1 MSVDTPILNT
11 GGAATPDVE
20 LIKNTTTKDFMRD
33 VIDASR
39 DVPVLVD
46 FWAPW
51 CGPCRQLTPILE
63 KAVRGAKGAV
73 KLVKLNID
81 DHPEIPGQMGIQSIP
96 AVFAF
101 QDGRPV
107 DGFMGALP
115 ESRVAAFIAR
125 LVGDAVADT
134 AADIEAAEAALAS
147 GDLNTA
153 AQLFG
158 EVLQQDG
165 ENVQAIAGLA
175 KCYIKT
181 DDLAH
186 AEQTLALVPPARAEA
201 APVASARAALEL
213 ARKAVETGDVETLR
227 AKLAA
232 EPKEPQTRFD
242 LALALNAKGD
252 RNGALDELLTLV
264 AKNRS
269 WNDDAARKQLLQLF
283 DAWGPAD
290 PATVSGRQK
299 LSSLL
304 FAGG

>member
-1 MSVDTPILNT
+1 MSVDTPILNQ
-11 GGAATPDVE
+11 GGGEAD
-20 LIKNTTTKDFMRD
+20 LIKNTTTKDFLRD
-33 VIDASR
+33 VIEASR
-39 DVPVLVD
+39 EVPVLVD
-46 FWAPW
+46 FWATW

-63 KAVRGAKGAV
+63 KAVRAAKGAV
-73 KLVKLNID
+73 RLVKLNID
-81 DHPEIPGQMGIQSIP
+81 QHPQIPGQMGVQSIP

-115 ESRVAAFIAR
+115 ESRVNDFIAR
-125 LVGDAVADT
+125 LIGDSAGDT
-134 AADIEAAEAALAS
+134 AADLEAAEAALSA
-147 GDLNTA
+147 GDVNSA

-158 EVLQQDG
+158 EVMQKDR
-165 ENVQAIAGLA
+165 ENAQALAGLA

-181 DDLAH
+181 GDLAR
-186 AEQTLALVPPARAEA
+186 AEQTLALVPPAKADSS
-201 APVASARAALEL
+201 PVASARAALEL
-213 ARKAVETGDVETLR
+213 ARKTPAAGDIETLR

-232 EPKEPQTRFD
+232 DPKDPQARFD
-242 LALALNAKGD
+242 LALALSAKGD
-252 RNGALDELLTLV
+252 RSGALDELLAVV

-290 PATVSGRQK
+290 PSTIAGRQR

-304 FAGG
+304 FA

>member
-1 MSVDTPILNT
+1 MSVDTPILKQ
-11 GGAATPDVE
+11 GGAGTPDAE

-33 VIDASR
+33 VIEASR
-39 DVPVLVD
+39 EVPVLVD

-63 KAVRGAKGAV
+63 KAVRAAKGAIR
-73 KLVKLNID
+73 LVKLNID
-81 DHPEIPGQMGIQSIP
+81 EHPQIPGQMGVQSIP

-115 ESRVAAFIAR
+115 ESRVNAFIAR
-125 LVGDAVADT
+125 LIGDTSGDA
-134 AADIEAAEAALAS
+134 AANLEAAEAALAA

-153 AQLFG
+153 AQTFG
-158 EVLQQDG
+158 EILQGEPRERAGARGSRQVLHQDRRPRPRRADAGAGAARQGRERTGG
-165 ENVQAIAGLA
+165 ERAGGA
-175 KCYIKT
+175 RARNARPPST
-181 DDLAH
+181 DDI
-186 AEQTLALVPPARAEA
+186 
-201 APVASARAALEL
+201 
-213 ARKAVETGDVETLR
+213 DTLR

-232 EPKEPQTRFD
+232 DPKDAQARFD

-252 RNGALDELLTLV
+252 RAAALEELLTLI
-264 AKNRS
+264 AKNRA

-283 DAWGPAD
+283 DAWGAND
-290 PATVSGRQK
+290 PATVAGRQR

-304 FAGG
+304 FA

>member
-1 MSVDTPILNT
+1 MSVDTPILNS
-11 GGAATPDVE
+11 GAATSDAD
-20 LIKNTTTKDFMRD
+20 LIKNTTTKDFMHD

-39 DVPVLVD
+39 EVPVLVD

-73 KLVKLNID
+73 RLVKLNID
-81 DHPEIPGQMGIQSIP
+81 DHPQIPGQMGVQSIP

-115 ESRVAAFIAR
+115 ESRVTAFIAR
-125 LVGDAVADT
+125 LIGDTVDDV
-134 AADIEAAEAALAS
+134 AADVEAAEAALAS

-158 EVLQQDG
+158 EVLQQDR
-165 ENVQAIAGLA
+165 ENVQSLAGLA

-181 DDLAH
+181 GDLAR
-186 AEQTLALVPPARAEA
+186 AEQTLALVPPAKTEA

-213 ARKAVETGDVETLR
+213 ARKAGEAGDVESLR

-232 EPKEPQTRFD
+232 EPKDPQIRFD

-252 RNGALDELLTLV
+252 RNGALEELLLLV
-264 AKNRS
+264 AKNRT

-283 DAWGPAD
+283 DAWGPTD
-290 PATVSGRQK
+290 PATISGRQR

-304 FAGG
+304 FA

>member
-1 MSVDTPILNT
+1 MSVDTPILNQ
-11 GGAATPDVE
+11 GGGEAD
-20 LIKNTTTKDFMRD
+20 LIKNTTTKDFLRD
-33 VIDASR
+33 VIEASR
-39 DVPVLVD
+39 EVPVLVD

-63 KAVRGAKGAV
+63 KAVRAAKGAV
-73 KLVKLNID
+73 RLVKLNID
-81 DHPEIPGQMGIQSIP
+81 EQPQIPGQMGVQSIP

-115 ESRVAAFIAR
+115 ESRVNDFIAR
-125 LVGDAVADT
+125 LIGDSAGDT
-134 AADIEAAEAALAS
+134 AADLEAAEAALSA
-147 GDLNTA
+147 GDVNSA

-158 EVLQQDG
+158 EVLQKDR
-165 ENVQAIAGLA
+165 ENAQALAGLA

-181 DDLAH
+181 GDLAR
-186 AEQTLALVPPARAEA
+186 AEQTLALVPPAKADSS
-201 APVASARAALEL
+201 PVASARAALEL
-213 ARKAVETGDVETLR
+213 ARKTPAAGDIETLR

-232 EPKEPQTRFD
+232 DPKDPQARFD

-252 RNGALDELLTLV
+252 RSGALDELLAVV
-264 AKNRS
+264 AKNRG

-290 PATVSGRQK
+290 PSTIAGRQR

-304 FAGG
+304 FA

>member
-63 KAVRGAKGAV
+63 NAVRGAKGAV

-181 DDLAH
+181 GDLAR

-304 FAGG
+304 FA

>member
-1 MSVDTPILNT
+1 MSVDTPILNS
-11 GGAATPDVE
+11 GAATSDAD
-20 LIKNTTTKDFMRD
+20 LIKNTTTKDFMHD

-39 DVPVLVD
+39 EVPVLVD

-63 KAVRGAKGAV
+63 KAVRAAKGAV
-73 KLVKLNID
+73 RLVKLNID
-81 DHPEIPGQMGIQSIP
+81 DHPQIPGQMGVQSIP

-115 ESRVAAFIAR
+115 ESRVTAFIAR
-125 LVGDAVADT
+125 LIGDTVDDV
-134 AADIEAAEAALAS
+134 AADVEAAEAALAS

-158 EVLQQDG
+158 EVLQQDR
-165 ENVQAIAGLA
+165 ENVQSLAGLA

-181 DDLAH
+181 GDLAR
-186 AEQTLALVPPARAEA
+186 AEQTLALVPPAKAEA

-213 ARKAVETGDVETLR
+213 ARKAGEAGDVESLR

-232 EPKEPQTRFD
+232 EPKDPQIRFD

-252 RNGALDELLTLV
+252 RNGALEELLLLV
-264 AKNRS
+264 AKNRT

-290 PATVSGRQK
+290 PATISGRQR

-304 FAGG
+304 FA

>member
-1 MSVDTPILNT
+1 MSVDTPILNQ
-11 GGAATPDVE
+11 GGGEAD
-20 LIKNTTTKDFMRD
+20 LIKNTTTKDFLRD
-33 VIDASR
+33 VIEASR
-39 DVPVLVD
+39 EVPVLVD

-63 KAVRGAKGAV
+63 KAVRAAKGAV
-73 KLVKLNID
+73 RLVKLNID
-81 DHPEIPGQMGIQSIP
+81 QHPQIPGQMGVQSIP

-115 ESRVAAFIAR
+115 ESRVNDFIAR
-125 LVGDAVADT
+125 LIGDSAGDTDADLG
-134 AADIEAAEAALAS
+134 AAEAALAA
-147 GDLNTA
+147 GDVNSA

-158 EVLQQDG
+158 EVLQKDR
-165 ENVQAIAGLA
+165 ENAQALAGLA

-181 DDLAH
+181 GDLAR
-186 AEQTLALVPPARAEA
+186 AEQTLALVPPAKADSS
-201 APVASARAALEL
+201 PVASARAALEL
-213 ARKAVETGDVETLR
+213 ARKTPAAGDIETLR

-232 EPKEPQTRFD
+232 DPKDPQARFD
-242 LALALNAKGD
+242 LALALSAKGD
-252 RNGALDELLTLV
+252 RSGALDELLAVV

-290 PATVSGRQK
+290 PSTIAGRQR

-304 FAGG
+304 FA

>member
-1 MSVDTPILNT
+1 MSVDTPILNQ
-11 GGAATPDVE
+11 GGGEAD
-20 LIKNTTTKDFMRD
+20 LIKNTTTKDFLRD
-33 VIDASR
+33 VIEASR
-39 DVPVLVD
+39 EVPVLVD

-63 KAVRGAKGAV
+63 KAVRAAKGAV
-73 KLVKLNID
+73 RLVKLNID
-81 DHPEIPGQMGIQSIP
+81 EHPQIPGQMGVQSIP

-115 ESRVAAFIAR
+115 ESRVNDFIAR
-125 LVGDAVADT
+125 LIGDSAGDT
-134 AADIEAAEAALAS
+134 AADLEAAEAALSA
-147 GDLNTA
+147 GDVNSA

-158 EVLQQDG
+158 EVMQKDR
-165 ENVQAIAGLA
+165 ENAQALAGLA

-181 DDLAH
+181 GDLAR
-186 AEQTLALVPPARAEA
+186 AEQTLALVPPAKADSS
-201 APVASARAALEL
+201 PVASARAALEL
-213 ARKAVETGDVETLR
+213 ARKTPAAGDIEALR

-232 EPKEPQTRFD
+232 DPKDPQARFD
-242 LALALNAKGD
+242 LALALSAKGD
-252 RNGALDELLTLV
+252 RSGALDELLAVV

-290 PATVSGRQK
+290 PSTIAGRQR

-304 FAGG
+304 FA

>member
-1 MSVDTPILNT
+1 MSVDTPILNQ
-11 GGAATPDVE
+11 GGANAD
-20 LIKNTTTKDFMRD
+20 LIKSTTTKDFLRD
-33 VIDASR
+33 VVEASR
-39 DVPVLVD
+39 EVPVLVD

-63 KAVRGAKGAV
+63 KAVRAAKGAV

-81 DHPEIPGQMGIQSIP
+81 EHPQIPGQMGVQSIP

-115 ESRVAAFIAR
+115 QSRVDAFIAR
-125 LVGDAVADT
+125 LIGDNAGDSAGDV
-134 AADIEAAEAALAS
+134 EAAEAALAE
-147 GDLNTA
+147 GDLNAA
-153 AQLFG
+153 AQFFG
-158 EVLQQDG
+158 EVLQKDR
-165 ENVQAIAGLA
+165 ENAQALAGLA

-181 DDLAH
+181 GDLIR
-186 AEQTLALVPPARAEA
+186 AEQTLALVPPAKADS

-213 ARKAVETGDVETLR
+213 ARKAPAAGDIEALR

-232 EPKEPQTRFD
+232 NPKDSQARFD

-252 RNGALDELLTLV
+252 RSGALDELLTLV

-269 WNDDAARKQLLQLF
+269 WKDDAARKQLLQLF
-283 DAWGPAD
+283 DAWGPTD
-290 PATVSGRQK
+290 PSTVSGRQR

-304 FAGG
+304 FA

>member
-1 MSVDTPILNT
+1 MSVDTPILNQ
-11 GGAATPDVE
+11 GGGEAD

-33 VIDASR
+33 VIEASR
-39 DVPVLVD
+39 EVPVLVD

-63 KAVRGAKGAV
+63 KAVRAAKGGV
-73 KLVKLNID
+73 RLVKLNID
-81 DHPEIPGQMGIQSIP
+81 EHPRIPGQMGVQSIP

-115 ESRVAAFIAR
+115 ESRVNDFIAR
-125 LVGDAVADT
+125 LIGDSAGDTDADL
-134 AADIEAAEAALAS
+134 EAAEAALAA
-147 GDLNTA
+147 GDINSA

-158 EVLQQDG
+158 EVLQKDR
-165 ENVQAIAGLA
+165 ENAQALAGLA

-181 DDLAH
+181 GDLAR
-186 AEQTLALVPPARAEA
+186 AEQTLALVPPAKADS

-213 ARKAVETGDVETLR
+213 ARKAPAAGDIEALR

-232 EPKEPQTRFD
+232 DPRDPQARFD

-252 RNGALDELLTLV
+252 RSGALHELLAVV

-290 PATVSGRQK
+290 PSTIAGRQR

-304 FAGG
+304 FA

>member
-1 MSVDTPILNT
+1 MSADTPILDR
-11 GGAATPDVE
+11 GGAGDAD

-33 VIDASR
+33 VIEASR
-39 DVPVLVD
+39 EVPVLVD

-51 CGPCRQLTPILE
+51 CGPCKQLTPILE

-73 KLVKLNID
+73 RLVKLNID
-81 DHPEIPGQMGIQSIP
+81 DHPQIPGQMGVQSIP

-101 QDGRPV
+101 QDGKPV
-107 DGFMGALP
+107 DGFTGALP
-115 ESRVAAFIAR
+115 ESRVNAFIAR
-125 LVGDAVADT
+125 LIGDSAADT
-134 AADIEAAEAALAS
+134 AADLEAAEAALAA

-153 AQLFG
+153 AQMFG
-158 EVLQQDG
+158 EILQQDR
-165 ENVQAIAGLA
+165 ENAQSLAGLA

-181 DDLAH
+181 GDLAR
-186 AEQTLALVPPARAEA
+186 AEQTLALVPPAKADS

-213 ARKAVETGDVETLR
+213 ARKAPSTGDIEALR

-232 EPKEPQTRFD
+232 NPQDAQSRFD

-252 RNGALDELLTLV
+252 RNGALDELLALV

-269 WNDDAARKQLLQLF
+269 WNEDAARKQLLQLF
-283 DAWGPAD
+283 DAWGTSD
-290 PATVSGRQK
+290 PAAIAGRQR

-304 FAGG
+304 FA

>member
-1 MSVDTPILNT
+1 MSVDTPILNQ
-11 GGAATPDVE
+11 GGTDAD
-20 LIKNTTTKDFMRD
+20 LIKNTTTKDFLRD
-33 VIDASR
+33 VIEASR
-39 DVPVLVD
+39 EVPVLVD

-63 KAVRGAKGAV
+63 KAVRVAKGAV
-73 KLVKLNID
+73 RLVKLNID
-81 DHPEIPGQMGIQSIP
+81 EHPQIPGQMGVQSIP

-115 ESRVAAFIAR
+115 ESRVNAFIAR
-125 LVGDAVADT
+125 LIGDDAGDT
-134 AADIEAAEAALAS
+134 AADIAAADEALAA
-147 GDLNTA
+147 GDLNAA

-158 EVLQQDG
+158 EVLQKDR
-165 ENVQAIAGLA
+165 ENAQALAGLA

-181 DDLAH
+181 GDLTR
-186 AEQTLALVPPARAEA
+186 AEQTLALVPPAKADS

-213 ARKAVETGDVETLR
+213 ARKAPAAGEIDALR

-232 EPKEPQTRFD
+232 DPKDAQARFD

-252 RNGALDELLTLV
+252 RKGALDELLTLV
-264 AKNRS
+264 SKNRS

-283 DAWGPAD
+283 DAWGPSD
-290 PATVSGRQK
+290 PSTITGRQR

-304 FAGG
+304 FA

>member
-1 MSVDTPILNT
+1 MSVDTPILNK
-11 GGAATPDVE
+11 GGAGGADAD
-20 LIKNTTTKDFMRD
+20 LIKDSTTKDFMRD
-33 VIDASR
+33 VIEASR
-39 DVPVLVD
+39 EVPVLVD

-51 CGPCRQLTPILE
+51 CGPCKQLTPILE
-63 KAVRGAKGAV
+63 KAVRAAKGKV
-73 KLVKLNID
+73 RLVKLNID
-81 DHPEIPGQMGIQSIP
+81 DHPQIPGQMGVQSIP

-101 QDGRPV
+101 QDGKPV

-115 ESRVAAFIAR
+115 ESRVADFIAR
-125 LVGDAVADT
+125 LLGDSAGDT
-134 AADIEAAEAALAS
+134 AADLEAAEAALAA

-153 AQLFG
+153 AQMFG
-158 EVLQQDG
+158 EVLQKDR
-165 ENVQAIAGLA
+165 ENAQSLAGLA

-181 DDLAH
+181 GDLTR
-186 AEQTLALVPPARAEA
+186 AEQTLALVSPAKADS

-213 ARKAVETGDVETLR
+213 ARKAPSTGDIEGLR

-232 EPKEPQTRFD
+232 NPQDAQSRFD

-252 RNGALDELLTLV
+252 RNGALEELLALV

-283 DAWGPAD
+283 DAWGVSD
-290 PATVSGRQK
+290 PATIAGRQR

-304 FAGG
+304 FA

>member
-1 MSVDTPILNT
+1 MSVDTPILNQ
-11 GGAATPDVE
+11 GGGEAD
-20 LIKNTTTKDFMRD
+20 LIKNTTTKDFLRD
-33 VIDASR
+33 VIEASR
-39 DVPVLVD
+39 EVPVLVD
-46 FWAPW
+46 FWATW

-63 KAVRGAKGAV
+63 KAVRAAKGAV
-73 KLVKLNID
+73 RLVKLNID
-81 DHPEIPGQMGIQSIP
+81 EHPQIPGQMGVQSIP

-115 ESRVAAFIAR
+115 ESRVNDFIAR
-125 LVGDAVADT
+125 LIGDSAGDT
-134 AADIEAAEAALAS
+134 AADLEAAEAALSA
-147 GDLNTA
+147 GDVNSA

-158 EVLQQDG
+158 EVMQKDR
-165 ENVQAIAGLA
+165 ENAQALAGLA

-181 DDLAH
+181 GDLAR
-186 AEQTLALVPPARAEA
+186 AEQTLALVPPAKADSS
-201 APVASARAALEL
+201 PVASARAALEL
-213 ARKAVETGDVETLR
+213 ARKTPAAGDIETLR

-232 EPKEPQTRFD
+232 DPKDPQARFD

-252 RNGALDELLTLV
+252 RSGALDELLAVV

-290 PATVSGRQK
+290 PSTIAGRQR

-304 FAGG
+304 FA

>member
-1 MSVDTPILNT
+1 MV
-11 GGAATPDVE
+11 
-20 LIKNTTTKDFMRD
+20 
-33 VIDASR
+33 DASR
-39 DVPVLVD
+39 EVPVLVD

-51 CGPCRQLTPILE
+51 CGPCKQLTPILE
-63 KAVRGAKGAV
+63 KAVRAAKGAV
-73 KLVKLNID
+73 RLVKLNID
-81 DHPEIPGQMGIQSIP
+81 EHPQIPGQMGVQSIP

-115 ESRVAAFIAR
+115 ESRVNAFIAR
-125 LVGDAVADT
+125 LIGDTVDDT

-158 EVLQQDG
+158 EVLQQDR
-165 ENVQAIAGLA
+165 ENVQSLAGLA

-181 DDLAH
+181 GDLPR
-186 AEQTLALVPPARAEA
+186 AEQTLALVPSAKADA

-213 ARKAVETGDVETLR
+213 ARKAGEAGDVESLK

-232 EPKEPQTRFD
+232 EPKDPQTRFD

-252 RNGALDELLTLV
+252 RNGALEELLTLV
-264 AKNRS
+264 AKNRT
-269 WNDDAARKQLLQLF
+269 WNDDAARKQILQLF
-283 DAWGPAD
+283 DAWGPTD
-290 PATVSGRQK
+290 PATISGRQR

-304 FAGG
+304 FA

>member
-1 MSVDTPILNT
+1 MSVDTPILNQ
-11 GGAATPDVE
+11 GGGEAD
-20 LIKNTTTKDFMRD
+20 LIKNTTTKDFLRD
-33 VIDASR
+33 VIEASR
-39 DVPVLVD
+39 EVPVLVD

-63 KAVRGAKGAV
+63 KAVRAAKGAV
-73 KLVKLNID
+73 RLVKLNID
-81 DHPEIPGQMGIQSIP
+81 EQPQIPGQMGVQSIP

-115 ESRVAAFIAR
+115 ESRVNDFIAR
-125 LVGDAVADT
+125 LIGDSAGDT
-134 AADIEAAEAALAS
+134 AADLEAAEAALSA
-147 GDLNTA
+147 GDVNSA

-158 EVLQQDG
+158 EVLQKDR
-165 ENVQAIAGLA
+165 ENAQALAGLA

-181 DDLAH
+181 GDLAR
-186 AEQTLALVPPARAEA
+186 AEQTLALVPPAKADSS
-201 APVASARAALEL
+201 PVASARAALEL
-213 ARKAVETGDVETLR
+213 ARKTPAAGDIKTLR

-232 EPKEPQTRFD
+232 DPKDPQARFD

-252 RNGALDELLTLV
+252 RSGALDELLAVV
-264 AKNRS
+264 AKNRG

-290 PATVSGRQK
+290 PSTIAGRQR

-304 FAGG
+304 FA

>member
-1 MSVDTPILNT
+1 MSVDTPILDT
-11 GGAATPDVE
+11 GGAGDADLV
-20 LIKNTTTKDFMRD
+20 KNTTTKDFMRD
-33 VIDASR
+33 VIEASR
-39 DVPVLVD
+39 EVPVLVD

-73 KLVKLNID
+73 RLVKLNID
-81 DHPEIPGQMGIQSIP
+81 DHPQIPGQMGVQSIP

-101 QDGRPV
+101 QDGKPV

-115 ESRVAAFIAR
+115 ESRVNAFIAR
-125 LVGDAVADT
+125 LIGDS
-134 AADIEAAEAALAS
+134 AADIAGDLEAAEAALAA

-153 AQLFG
+153 AQTFG
-158 EVLQQDG
+158 EVLQQDR
-165 ENVQAIAGLA
+165 ENAQSLAGLA

-181 DDLAH
+181 GDLAR
-186 AEQTLALVPPARAEA
+186 AEQTLALVPPAKAGA

-213 ARKAVETGDVETLR
+213 ARKAPSTGDIETLR

-232 EPKEPQTRFD
+232 DPKDAQSRFD

-252 RNGALDELLTLV
+252 RNGALDELLVLV

-283 DAWGPAD
+283 DAWGTSD
-290 PATVSGRQK
+290 PAAIAGRQR

-304 FAGG
+304 FA